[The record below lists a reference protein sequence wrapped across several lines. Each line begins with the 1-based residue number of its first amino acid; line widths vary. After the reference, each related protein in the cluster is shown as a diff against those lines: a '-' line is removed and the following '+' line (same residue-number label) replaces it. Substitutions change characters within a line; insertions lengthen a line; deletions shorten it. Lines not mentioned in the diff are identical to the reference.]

1 LPSAQDHR
9 AILTVG
15 GGDWVKLLTV
25 LTIVLPT
32 RKGRASSL
40 SGVSTTILRSTY
52 GVGHAVVTSVGESKP
67 VEGIRLWRA
76 NRQKLIGMVYL
87 EKGVLDLDIQDDHE
101 RALVEEVLEQTGQV
115 TWSFSRFDE
124 GEWQENIAEP
134 RTERWLWFVVANILY
149 PMGYQADLGIS
160 EDGEPTTG

>member
-1 LPSAQDHR
+1 MSEPWSR
-9 AILTVG
+9 T
-15 GGDWVKLLTV
+15 
-25 LTIVLPT
+25 
-32 RKGRASSL
+32 SS
-40 SGVSTTILRSTY
+40 SR
-52 GVGHAVVTSVGESKP
+52 P
-67 VEGIRLWRA
+67 
-76 NRQKLIGMVYL
+76 
-87 EKGVLDLDIQDDHE
+87 
-101 RALVEEVLEQTGQV
+101 GQV